1 MLAFVS
7 VMSHK
12 NWSKEAMTRRMHH
25 HVWRLVLE
33 HGVKAFGTE
42 PILVR
47 EPELY
52 SHRTSAVRAGHM
64 LQAKG
69 RCDGFEVRRCNL
81 VHRLDHLL
89 ESDAEFTSPDGSTS
103 ST

>member
-1 MLAFVS
+1 
-7 VMSHK
+7 
-12 NWSKEAMTRRMHH
+12 MHH

>member
-1 MLAFVS
+1 
-7 VMSHK
+7 
-12 NWSKEAMTRRMHH
+12 MHH

-52 SHRTSAVRAGHM
+52 SHRTSAVRAGHL
-64 LQAKG
+64 LQDKG

-81 VHRLDHLL
+81 VHTLDQLL
-89 ESDAEFTSPDGSTS
+89 ENDAEIRRPGGATS